1 MHVYAVTTT
10 GVYCRYGCPSRR
22 PRPEHVMRFR
32 SEADAEREGF
42 RACLRCL
49 NTKPDPV
56 RLALARLNA
65 GPATLADLGRAAG
78 VSPFHLQRVF
88 KKALGVSPLDYVR
101 LRKMR
106 EAAIPARRVLRV
118 ASAPSPFGRV
128 YVAATARGVC
138 DVSLGTPIQAW
149 KTAPDPALKAVVAAV
164 VRHLKT
170 GRARLDF
177 PLDVRGTAFEA
188 LVWKEL
194 RKVPPGT
201 TATYT
206 EIARRIGRPKAVRA
220 VARACAANRLA
231 VVIPCHR
238 VVREDGGLAG
248 YRWGVARKKR
258 LLNVERDA
266 RSPQ

>member
-1 MHVYAVTTT
+1 MRVFAVTTT

-22 PRPEHVMRFR
+22 PRPEHVMHFR

-56 RLALARLNA
+56 RLALARLDA

-78 VSPFHLQRVF
+78 LSPFHLQRVF

-101 LRKMR
+101 LRKRR
-106 EAAIPARRVLRV
+106 EAAIPARRVLRI
-118 ASAPSPFGRV
+118 ASAPSPLGRV
-128 YVAATARGVC
+128 YVAATASGVC
-138 DVSLGTPIQAW
+138 DVSLGTPIKAW
-149 KTAPDPALKAVVAAV
+149 KTTSDPALKAVVDAV

-170 GRARLDF
+170 GRARMDF

-194 RKVPPGT
+194 RKIAPGT
-201 TATYT
+201 TTTYG
-206 EIARRIGRPKAVRA
+206 EIARRIGKPRAVRA
-220 VARACAANRLA
+220 VAGAVARNRLA
-231 VVIPCHR
+231 VVVPCHR
-238 VVREDGGLAG
+238 VVRKDGSTSG
-248 YRWGVARKKR
+248 YRWGVERKRR
-258 LLNVERDA
+258 LLEAER
-266 RSPQ
+266 R